1 MAEREPAA
9 GKPPAPVPSLAE
21 PGQQLVGRE
30 NDFAHLNKQLRACL
44 QCKLVKAAQQDDD
57 PYGATE
63 QLGCQVDPYSINE
76 EKPRRVP
83 DSLEGRGMRRVR

>member
-1 MAEREPAA
+1 MADREPA

-44 QCKLVKAAQQDDD
+44 VCKLVKATQQVHQSVQTPAAGLCAALDGH
-57 PYGATE
+57 P
-63 QLGCQVDPYSINE
+63 P
-76 EKPRRVP
+76 
-83 DSLEGRGMRRVR
+83 